1 MKETISQTLFRFIS
15 LRSPELSEE
24 TNKQLRFIFISESG
38 KSGTFYDAVTG
49 REPSV
54 SKWQALQDT
63 AGEFRSASKSEI
75 KDLDSKLFE
84 FSEWLAKNRSTAS
97 VEEIE
102 AKFAGVTTLNNDTT
116 LWDNLFYQFVTEEDF
131 YAKESIIH
139 LLKANHVI
147 ANFPTNKELDADT
160 KKEIIHSLV
169 FAKVILPSELFD
181 LSNDSVTGDKAIKS
195 EISYQATSLPKDL
208 KASIATQE
216 LQNLQKVTLEVEK
229 LHTQFQEEYNTAYK
243 TAKATHNDDV
253 QAILSTYQTEVQNAK
268 EAWCTT
274 RGDKT
279 YDATNINPCDQPVPV
294 KYPDLPVFSFSF
306 RDEIDTK
313 DARNTFSTLAYDT
326 LVQLSPIE
334 DIKTFAKAKELLADE
349 IETVTT
355 TIFEN
360 TKFHEKSVSV
370 NGTILSLQKDFDPSK
385 VIASFCSRRRI
396 NINTN
401 ISYWQFFV
409 DIINPIQDTSFAV
422 QSVNS
427 EVYDMSN
434 NLLHSSTSFAVIDST
449 MNNIKV
455 ILLSDITTIS
465 AAQHA
470 NLRLKASVT
479 LIDGTTFSYDQ
490 ILRPNTCALGTIIK
504 DEVPVGVNQ
513 NFIPS
518 GFGMRQL
525 GIADY
530 RKVEQSVHCYMEG
543 EVSHI
548 ENVMAREYKEKS
560 TRRLRSSENTTS
572 TSSESEKER
581 LTDTTTTDRFEMQ
594 HEISQ
599 VMAESQDNSSFVN
612 SNFGY
617 NNGTYSFGINGG
629 ANFATHTSNE
639 ESINQ
644 AMTEAQEIT
653 ERAMD
658 RVVQRVKEER
668 ISKII
673 EEFEENNSHGYDNRK
688 GDKHIVGVYRW
699 IDKIYKNQI
708 YNYGRRLMYEFA
720 IPQPSKLHRIAMT
733 AMTEETDSETM
744 ILSEPLDPRKVVI
757 NNVIMSDASA
767 INDTNYKKLAAKY
780 NAKISNPPVKEMHIG
795 KAFSYKAGE
804 VIGDTNERFGE
815 HAELE
820 IPEGYYTV
828 SATAEWVD
836 SEDSGIGRTHIIV
849 GGVKILQGISEDLS
863 KFVGKIPVSFS
874 SLTHLSGNS
883 NINIKLRRLPET
895 YVAWQLETFNAIVE
909 AYEEQLAAFISQ
921 KEQEEEKVATM
932 KDSNPLFYRQIE
944 QTVLRKNCL
953 SYLMDQSPT
962 AVRTYGKKMYSGDE
976 IDTYKT
982 NVTASLDDYASFAKF
997 LEQAFEW
1004 EIMSYN
1010 FYPFYWGNRKEWNKL
1025 YSFENN
1031 DPLFRS
1037 FMQAGLARVVVTV
1050 RPGFE
1055 EAVLH
1060 YMATGSIWNGGELPL
1075 LDNPLYRSIVDEL
1088 KKPLGVKEGKAWKT
1102 KVPTS
1107 LTILQADSLGLQVE
1121 KALPCECDDIED
1133 FILSDQTECSSAIV
1147 NDASIFDNLQVGD
1160 TTVTKKE
1167 IQISFFNNAGT
1178 QPQKVGDFDDAELFP
1193 ITYKCMDQ
1201 EIVIQRDANWDIQ
1214 DSAGVIYQELAK
1226 KISLISG
1233 VKAYQVFDDSGNPL
1247 GLQFHID
1254 YGLVSTFTF
1263 EKPDLESPVNDAE
1276 HDLLKLQVSS
1286 DGVVV
1291 SSPTKYVNRV
1301 QDRYATALTDGELE
1315 VVLPLARFQ

>member
-1 MKETISQTLFRFIS
+1 MKDQISQTLFRFTS
-15 LRSPELSEE
+15 LRSPELSDE

-38 KSGTFYDAVTG
+38 REGTFYDAVAG
-49 REPSV
+49 REPST
-54 SKWQALQDT
+54 SKWQALQNT
-63 AGEFRSASKSEI
+63 AKDFRNATKSEI
-75 KDLDSKLFE
+75 KALDTKLFT
-84 FSEWLAKNRSTAS
+84 FSEWLAKNRSTAT

-102 AKFAGVTTLNNDTT
+102 AQVISNTPLTNDMT
-116 LWDNLFYQFVTEEDF
+116 LWDNLFYQFVEEDDF
-131 YAKESIIH
+131 YAKEAIIH
-139 LLKANHVI
+139 LLKANHVV
-147 ANFPTNKELDADT
+147 ANFPTGEVLDKDV
-160 KKEIIHSLV
+160 KKDIVHQLV
-169 FAKVILPSELFD
+169 YAKVILPSELFD
-181 LSNDSVTGDKAIKS
+181 LSDDTTAGDKAIKD
-195 EISYQATSLPKDL
+195 TSTFTAVPLSQKL
-208 KASIATQE
+208 TASIATQE
-216 LQNLQKVTLEVEK
+216 LQNLQKVTAEVEE
-229 LHTQFQEEYNTAYK
+229 LHTQYQEEYQTAYK
-243 TAKATHNDDV
+243 TAKANHNKDVKVLLNTYEANV
-253 QAILSTYQTEVQNAK
+253 QAAK
-268 EAWCTT
+268 DTWCTV
-274 RGDKT
+274 RGDKA
-279 YDATNINPCDQPVPV
+279 YDASNINPCDQPAAVP
-294 KYPDLPVFSFSF
+294 YPDIPAFTFTF

-313 DARNTFSTLAYDT
+313 NARDVFSSQAYEMLTLLA
-326 LVQLSPIE
+326 PIE
-334 DIKTFAKAKELLADE
+334 KIKTFSKAKELLAK
-349 IETVTT
+349 ETEVVTSAL
-355 TIFEN
+355 FEN
-360 TKFHEKSVSV
+360 TKFHEKSVSI
-370 NGTILSLQKDFDPSK
+370 NGTILSLQDTTEPDKIT
-385 VIASFCSRRRI
+385 VAFCSKRRI
-396 NINTN
+396 NTETN
-401 ISYWQFFV
+401 LAYWKFFA
-409 DIINPIQDTSFAV
+409 DITNPSDTTMFAV
-422 QSVNS
+422 QSVNA
-427 EVYDMSN
+427 EIYDVAN
-434 NLLHSSTSFAVIDST
+434 NLLHSSTSFIVINNDL
-449 MNNIKV
+449 NNIK
-455 ILLSDITTIS
+455 INLLSDVATTPT
-465 AAQHA
+465 AQHA
-470 NLRLKASVT
+470 NVRLKASIT
-479 LIDGTTFSYDQ
+479 LLDGTVFEHDQ
-490 ILRPNTCALGTIIK
+490 ILRPNTCALGTIAVA
-504 DEVPVGVNQ
+504 EPNTESR

-518 GFGMRQL
+518 GYGMRQL

-581 LTDTTTTDRFEMQ
+581 LTDTATTDRFEMQ

-599 VMAESQDNSSFVN
+599 VIAESQDTAAFVN

-617 NNGTYSFGINGG
+617 NGGRYSFGLNTG

-744 ILSEPLDPRKVVI
+744 LLSEPLDPRKVVI
-757 NNVIMSDASA
+757 NGIIMSDASA
-767 INDTNYKKLAAKY
+767 ISDTNYKKLAAKY
-780 NAKISNPPVKEMHIG
+780 NAEISQPPVAEMHIG

-836 SEDSGIGRTHIIV
+836 SEDSGYGRTHIIV
-849 GGVKILQGISEDLS
+849 GGVQMPQGTSENLS
-863 KFVGKIPVSFS
+863 KFVGSIPVSFS

-883 NINIKLRRLPET
+883 NVNIKLRRLDET
-895 YVAWQLETFNAIVE
+895 YEAWQLETFNAIVA
-909 AYEEQLAAFISQ
+909 AYEDQLAAFIAQ
-921 KEQEEEKVATM
+921 KGQEEEKVATM
-932 KDSNPLFYRQIE
+932 KHSNPLFYRQIE

-962 AVRTYGKKMYSGDE
+962 AVRTYGKKMYTGDE

-982 NVTASLDDYASFAKF
+982 NFTASLDDYTSFAKF

-1004 EIMSYN
+1004 DIMSYN

-1055 EAVLH
+1055 KAVMH
-1060 YMATGSIWNGGELPL
+1060 YMSTGSIWNGGELPV
-1075 LDNPLYRSIVDEL
+1075 LDDPLYLSIVDEL
-1088 KKPLGVKEGKAWKT
+1088 EKPLGVKEGKAWKT
-1102 KVPTS
+1102 RVPTS

-1121 KALPCECDDIED
+1121 KALPCECNDIED
-1133 FILSDQTECSSAIV
+1133 FIESDQTECSSAIV
-1147 NDASIFDNLQVGD
+1147 NDTTIFDNLQVGD
-1160 TTVTKKE
+1160 STITNQE

-1178 QPQKVGDFDDAELFP
+1178 QPQTVGDFDNLGIFP

-1201 EIVIQRDANWDIQ
+1201 EITIQRDANWDIQ
-1214 DSAGVIYQELAK
+1214 DSAGLVYQELAK

-1233 VKAYQVFDDSGNPL
+1233 VKAYQVFDSTGNPL
-1247 GLQFHID
+1247 GLEFHID
-1254 YGLVSTFTF
+1254 YGLVSSFTF
-1263 EKPDLESPVNDAE
+1263 EKPDLENAINDSD
-1276 HDLLKLQVSS
+1276 HDVLKVQASS
-1286 DGVVV
+1286 YGVVV
-1291 SSPTKYVNRV
+1291 SSPTKYINRV
-1301 QDRYATALTDGELE
+1301 QDRYATALTNGEIDI
-1315 VVLPLARFQ
+1315 VLPLARFQ